1 MYAKKGLFKTFEEM
15 DGTEEYQIIGFLE
28 VLIGDEKRYEP
39 LYERVGE
46 VSCKTNL
53 QSVIQ
58 NEKDMKRILDI
69 QSTFPYYSLRI
80 KSCCFSK
87 KGRDK

>member
-39 LYERVGE
+39 KLYERVGE
-46 VSCKTNL
+46 VSCK
-53 QSVIQ
+53 QICSQ
-58 NEKDMKRILDI
+58 
-69 QSTFPYYSLRI
+69 
-80 KSCCFSK
+80 
-87 KGRDK
+87 

>member
-1 MYAKKGLFKTFEEM
+1 MSYPFKEKEGFCLLQYHEILGSEKPMYAKKGLFKTFEEM

-46 VSCKTNL
+46 VSCK
-53 QSVIQ
+53 QICSQ
-58 NEKDMKRILDI
+58 
-69 QSTFPYYSLRI
+69 
-80 KSCCFSK
+80 
-87 KGRDK
+87 

>member
-1 MYAKKGLFKTFEEM
+1 MSYPFKEKEGFCLLQYHEILGSENQCMRRKVFFKTFEEM

-46 VSCKTNL
+46 VSCK
-53 QSVIQ
+53 QICSQ
-58 NEKDMKRILDI
+58 
-69 QSTFPYYSLRI
+69 
-80 KSCCFSK
+80 
-87 KGRDK
+87 

>member
-28 VLIGDEKRYEP
+28 VLIGDEKCYEP

-46 VSCKTNL
+46 VSCK
-53 QSVIQ
+53 
-58 NEKDMKRILDI
+58 
-69 QSTFPYYSLRI
+69 
-80 KSCCFSK
+80 
-87 KGRDK
+87 